1 MEIWYVIIDNL
12 LPFAWT
18 KHEFMKNAFLAVL
31 LVGPLFAILGT
42 MVVNN
47 KMAFFSDTI
56 GHSAL
61 AGIAIGVL
69 LGFHDPLWIMIIF
82 SVILALVI
90 SLLKYMTNIAVDT
103 VLGAV
108 SATMVALGIVILSR
122 GGGFNKFSMFLV
134 GDLLSITS
142 REVLLLAV
150 TLMCVIII
158 WAIMFNKFLLVSVNR
173 SLALSRGVPVRWIE
187 TLFCIIT
194 AVVVTISIQ
203 WVGILIINSLLVLPA
218 AASRNISKNI
228 LQYHV
233 ISVIITLVS
242 GISGLVM
249 SYYWSTASGA
259 TIVLFAALIFLGTLL
274 VKPKFA

>member
-1 MEIWYVIIDNL
+1 MEIWYGLVDSL

-18 KHEFMKNAFLAVL
+18 KHIFMKNAFLAVL
-31 LVGPLFAILGT
+31 LVSPLFAILGT

-61 AGIAIGVL
+61 TGIAIGVL
-69 LGFHDPLWIMIIF
+69 LGFQDPLWIMIVF
-82 SVILALVI
+82 SVFLALIV
-90 SLLKYMTNIAVDT
+90 SMLKYLTNTATDT

-142 REVLLLAV
+142 REIILLAV
-150 TLMCVIII
+150 TLLGIILI
-158 WAIMFNKFLLVSVNR
+158 WAVMFNKFLLVSINQ
-173 SLALSRGVPVRWIE
+173 SLALSRGVPVRLVE
-187 TLFCIIT
+187 TVFCIVT

-203 WVGILIINSLLVLPA
+203 WVGILIINSLLILPA
-218 AASRNISKNI
+218 AAARNITKNM
-228 LQYHV
+228 LQYHWV
-233 ISVIITLVS
+233 SIIITLVS
-242 GISGLVM
+242 GITGLIM

-274 VKPKFA
+274 ARPRFA

>member
-1 MEIWYVIIDNL
+1 METWYVLIDNL

-18 KHEFMKNAFLAVL
+18 KHVFMKNAFLAVL
-31 LVGPLFAILGT
+31 MVGPLFAILGT

-61 AGIAIGVL
+61 TGIAIGVL

-90 SLLKYMTNIAVDT
+90 SLLKYVTNIAVDT
-103 VLGAV
+103 ILGAV

-142 REVLLLAV
+142 REIILLAV
-150 TLMCVIII
+150 ALMCVIII

-173 SLALSRGVPVRWIE
+173 SLALSRGVRVRLVE

-203 WVGILIINSLLVLPA
+203 LVGILIINSLLILPA
-218 AASRNISKNI
+218 AASRNISKNM

-233 ISVIITLVS
+233 ISVVITLVS
-242 GISGLVM
+242 GISGLVA
-249 SYYWSTASGA
+249 SYYWCTASGA

-274 VKPKFA
+274 VKPRLV